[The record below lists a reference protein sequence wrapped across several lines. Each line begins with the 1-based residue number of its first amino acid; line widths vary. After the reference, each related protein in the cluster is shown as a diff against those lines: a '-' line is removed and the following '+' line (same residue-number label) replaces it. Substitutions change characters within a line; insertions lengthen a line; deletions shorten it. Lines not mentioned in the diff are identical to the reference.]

1 MKTTPHKIRILKVC
15 GLFAIIASAL
25 ALSSCHRVSYQHGHP
40 RGAFHGA
47 ANHHSHHGG
56 GHYGG
61 HRGHRSESYGG
72 DYCPY

>member
-1 MKTTPHKIRILKVC
+1 MKTSPDKFRILKTC

-25 ALSSCHRVSYQHGHP
+25 ALSSCHRVSYKHGHP

-47 ANHHSHHGG
+47 ANHHGHHG
-56 GHYGG
+56 GG
-61 HRGHRSESYGG
+61 HRGHRAGYRNVGYGD